1 MLNDLFPGLPKDRQN
16 AGHMLLE
23 GISGAIAGLL
33 GSNEHALVLIDAGNH
48 ILALSG
54 RGNLHRH
61 LLGTEGM
68 VSGSSY
74 QAGWPG
80 WTCFEALAV
89 PAGPLPDSAQGE
101 FCLTT
106 GQVFRVNGVRVYP
119 SKSVFLVFHQS
130 PLPAESLAGI
140 FAALALHIGQSDW
153 FLEIIDRIRHA
164 GEFTIN
170 LVNHLS
176 IGVFS
181 VDHQGNII
189 WVNDTACRVMQ
200 CSRDEMAGT
209 SVSGLFADW
218 PEALRRI
225 GRGETYLD
233 EESQFLT
240 GPSRDKY
247 LFNVYSL
254 GPAAG
259 KVPGYM
265 ITFREYRR
273 ILNLVNR
280 YSGSHARFQF
290 DDIIAISPVMA
301 QLLDFARRVADSPSS
316 VLITGESGT
325 GKEVFA
331 QAIHQASSRRDA
343 GFIAINCGAISPTLI
358 ESELFGYE
366 EGAFTGAKKGGRP
379 GKFELADKGTLF
391 LDEIGEMSPDM
402 QVKLLR
408 AIQEGRVTRVGG
420 TKEIPVDVRII
431 AATNRNP
438 SEAIKAG
445 RFRAD
450 LYYRLNVIPLSIP
463 PLRERREDIRPL
475 FKLFL
480 KQKSGLL
487 GRRLPYISPVIM
499 DGIMTYSWPGNI
511 RELEN
516 FTEKAVL
523 LDGKVEVPC
532 EKTRLREEN
541 MIMPS
546 GRTEKQDTN
555 TSPPLSLEEAEAMA
569 IRHAL
574 AYYSNNITATAACL
588 KISRNTLYLK
598 LKRYELLP

>member
-1 MLNDLFPGLPKDRQN
+1 MLNDIFPELPKDKQS
-16 AGHMLLE
+16 AGSMLMN
-23 GISGAIAGLL
+23 GITGAIAGLL
-33 GSNEHALVLIDAGNH
+33 GCSEHVLVLIDTDNH

-54 RGNLHRH
+54 NGNLHSRISGYEGMSAGS
-61 LLGTEGM
+61 LYQSGMPGWACFSAMENPSGQQQDITEG
-68 VSGSSY
+68 
-74 QAGWPG
+74 
-80 WTCFEALAV
+80 
-89 PAGPLPDSAQGE
+89 E
-101 FCLTT
+101 FSHTADR
-106 GQVFRVNGVRVYP
+106 VFRVNVIRVRP
-119 SKSVFLVFHQS
+119 SRLTLLVFHQS
-130 PLPAESLAGI
+130 TLPAEGLAGI
-140 FAALALHIGQSDW
+140 FAALSLHISQSQW
-153 FLEIIDRIRHA
+153 FLEIIDRIKHA

-181 VDHQGNII
+181 VDHLGNII
-189 WVNDTACRVMQ
+189 WLNDTACQVLQ
-200 CSRDEMAGT
+200 CKRDEMTGKH
-209 SVSGLFADW
+209 VSGYLAAW
-218 PEALRRI
+218 PEAIRKISL
-225 GRGETYLD
+225 GETFLD
-233 EESQFLT
+233 EESQFLS

-259 KVPGYM
+259 KNPGYM

-290 DDIIAISPVMA
+290 DDIIAISPVMTN
-301 QLLDFARRVADSPSS
+301 LLDFARRVADSPSS

-420 TKEIPVDVRII
+420 SKEIPVDVRII

-438 SEAIKAG
+438 AEAINAG
-445 RFRAD
+445 RFRPD

-480 KQKSGLL
+480 KQKAGLL

-499 DGIMTYSWPGNI
+499 DSILAYSWPGNI

-523 LDGKVEVPC
+523 LDGKVEAPC
-532 EKTRLREEN
+532 EKPNLSSEDFIPAPRQ
-541 MIMPS
+541 
-546 GRTEKQDTN
+546 TEKKNVDA
-555 TSPPLSLEEAEAMA
+555 SPPLSLEEAEVLA
-569 IRHAL
+569 IRDAL
-574 AYYSNNITATAACL
+574 AYYSNNITAAAARL

-598 LKRYELLP
+598 LKRYNL